1 MLAVQ
6 AALNGL
12 GALAIDRNLVD
23 DLIVSK
29 KLVLVAP
36 NAPEVQTHLRFF
48 FVARPEKLRDKHV
61 RGLRDWLITEAGSL
75 SPSCLG

>member
-1 MLAVQ
+1 
-6 AALNGL
+6 L

-23 DLIVSK
+23 DLILSER
-29 KLVLVAP
+29 LVLVAP

-61 RGLRDWLITEAGSL
+61 RSLRDWLVTEVASSG
-75 SPSCLG
+75 PSYVGKRQCWRG

>member
-1 MLAVQ
+1 
-6 AALNGL
+6 
-12 GALAIDRNLVD
+12 
-23 DLIVSK
+23 VSK

-61 RGLRDWLITEAGSL
+61 RGLRDWLITEVGSL